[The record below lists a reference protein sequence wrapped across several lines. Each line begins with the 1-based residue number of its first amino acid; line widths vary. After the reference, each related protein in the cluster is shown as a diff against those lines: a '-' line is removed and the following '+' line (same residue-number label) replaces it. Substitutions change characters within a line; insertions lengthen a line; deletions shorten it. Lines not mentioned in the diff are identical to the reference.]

1 MKRATFLFFYHRY
14 DFVVQVARN
23 QKLIE
28 SRHLRC
34 SPQFFATD
42 AEAAAIPA
50 SLEIIL
56 ALLPRCCFAPLPPT
70 RLVFFIPGLR
80 SQVMQFP
87 ELERITF
94 DPMIMGGKPC
104 IRGMRITVGTIVG
117 LVASGASFEEVLQLY
132 PYLESEDIRAAVAYA
147 AWRSEER
154 ETPLQ
159 TA

>member
-1 MKRATFLFFYHRY
+1 M
-14 DFVVQVARN
+14 ARN

-28 SRHLRC
+28 SRHVHCLHSFLAPR
-34 SPQFFATD
+34 
-42 AEAAAIPA
+42 AEAAEIPL
-50 SLEIIL
+50 SLEIIFAWL
-56 ALLPRCCFAPLPPT
+56 SRRYFAPLP
-70 RLVFFIPGLR
+70 RNKFGFFLFPGLR
-80 SQVMQFP
+80 SKAMQFP
-87 ELERITF
+87 ELERITLN
-94 DPMIMGGKPC
+94 PMIMGGKPC

-117 LVASGASFEEVLQLY
+117 LVASGASFEEILQLY

>member
-1 MKRATFLFFYHRY
+1 M
-14 DFVVQVARN
+14 
-23 QKLIE
+23 
-28 SRHLRC
+28 

-50 SLEIIL
+50 SLEIIFGV
-56 ALLPRCCFAPLPPT
+56 ASSLLLCTAASQQGW
-70 RLVFFIPGLR
+70 FFLFPGLR

-87 ELERITF
+87 ELERITL

-117 LVASGASFEEVLQLY
+117 LVASGASFEEILQLY